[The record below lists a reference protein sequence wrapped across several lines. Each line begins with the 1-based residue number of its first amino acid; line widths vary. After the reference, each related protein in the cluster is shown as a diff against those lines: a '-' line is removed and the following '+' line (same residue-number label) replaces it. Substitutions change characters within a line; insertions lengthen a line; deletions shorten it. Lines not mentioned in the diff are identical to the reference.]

1 MKDLFLV
8 LTLMFALVANG
19 LAQPQQSPTSTAPVA
34 PTSSASSVSPAPS
47 TLPTPAPSP
56 SPAIAPAV
64 TPQQDSEAD
73 TDVVQITTN
82 LVQVDA
88 TVTDK
93 DGKYVTGLSAAD
105 FEILE
110 NGRVQPITNFSY
122 VSTAPSPTPTP
133 ADSPTAKP
141 AKDAPKA
148 PPIKYG
154 RVGPLRPEQIRRAI
168 ALVVDDLRMSTEGIH
183 STRQALRKFVEEQ
196 TQHGDLVAIIRTSGG
211 MGALQQ
217 FTADREQLMAAI
229 ERVKPIARVGARP
242 GAFSSINM
250 LDRLESQILDGT
262 PSEDEGGADRRR
274 REGTTSGAAASS
286 LRGGEQSRLQGI
298 NEFRDTLFTVGTL
311 GALNFVVRGLR
322 DLPGRKAAV
331 LFSDGISIF
340 NSDTNAGDRS
350 GRVMEAM
357 RQLVDHANR
366 ASVVIY
372 SIDTRG
378 LQPTMQASDNTAGGP
393 LFNNPV
399 GPPSAI
405 TGVGNITPDLYGQQV
420 LGARTAELF
429 EGQNGLSYLA
439 SETGGVAVFNNND
452 LNRGIRRALEDIT
465 GYYLIGYRPDEESF
479 ETSSGHRRFNSW
491 TIRVKDRPNLKVRTR
506 GGFIGIAEEQSRNKN
521 RTPGEQLMAALLSP
535 FAVRGLDL
543 KLTSVFMND
552 ATLGST
558 MKSMLLLDAE
568 KLTFTR
574 RPDGKLETLLHV
586 IAVTLGDSGLVT
598 DQITRVEKIVVTPE
612 NLERFVE
619 EGMVYGLNIP
629 ISKPG
634 AYMLRIAVRDAASGK
649 IGSASQYIEVPNLS
663 KDRMTLSSLIIS
675 GNNPE
680 ALARPKT
687 ARELLKSVL
696 AMAAPT
702 GGKSH
707 ASTPVVA
714 PVIVAGG
721 EGMVGTEDPK
731 ASPASRLFKTRMYLN
746 FACIIY
752 NGKDG
757 KAKGPFTSQVRLFH
771 EGREVFDGGLVPLD
785 MSQQA
790 DLKRLVVSRRLFLG
804 TVLTEGDYVL
814 HLTVT
819 NQTGSG
825 DSRYAT
831 RWVDFKV
838 VNQQAT
844 R

>member
-1 MKDLFLV
+1 MRKVFLV
-8 LTLMFALVANG
+8 VIVVFALLVNG
-19 LAQPQQSPTSTAPVA
+19 LGHPQQPIPPSSPSPTTTTAQSRA
-34 PTSSASSVSPAPS
+34 T
-47 TLPTPAPSP
+47 PSP
-56 SPAIAPAV
+56 SPVPSPAPAAQ
-64 TPQQDSEAD
+64 TPNPDLEPD
-73 TDVVQITTN
+73 TDVVQITTS
-82 LVQVDA
+82 LVQIDA

-93 DGKYVTGLSAAD
+93 DGKYVTGLKAED

-110 NGRVQPITNFSY
+110 NGQTQPITNFSY
-122 VSTAPSPTPTP
+122 ISTAPSPAPTP
-133 ADSPTAKP
+133 SDSPALKP
-141 AKDAPKA
+141 TKDASKD
-148 PPIKYG
+148 PPIKFG
-154 RVGPLRPEQIRRAI
+154 RVGPLRPEQVRRAI

-183 STRQALRKFVEEQ
+183 STRQALKKFVEEQ
-196 TQHGDLVAIIRTSGG
+196 TQQGDLVAIIRTSGG

-217 FTADREQLMAAI
+217 FTSDREQLLAAI
-229 ERVKPIARVGARP
+229 ERVKPIARAGARP
-242 GAFSSINM
+242 GAFTSINL
-250 LDRLESQILDGT
+250 LDRLETQILDGT
-262 PSEDEGGADRRR
+262 PDENESTADRRR
-274 REGTTSGAAASS
+274 REGTTSAAASS
-286 LRGGEQSRLQGI
+286 SFRGNEQSRLQGI

-311 GALNFVVRGLR
+311 GALNFVVRGLK

-340 NSDTNAGDRS
+340 NSESNAGDRS

-378 LQPTMQASDNTAGGP
+378 LQPTMQASDNTTGGP
-393 LFNNPV
+393 IVNNPI
-399 GPPSAI
+399 GPPSAV

-439 SETGGVAVFNNND
+439 RETGGIAVFNNND

-465 GYYLIGYRPDEESF
+465 GFYLIGYRPEESSF

-491 TIRVKDRPNLKVRTR
+491 TIKVKDRPNLKVRTR
-506 GGFIGIAEEQSRNKN
+506 GGFIGFAEEQTRNKN

-535 FAVRGLDL
+535 FSVRGLDL

-558 MKSMLLLDAE
+558 MKSMLLMDAE
-568 KLTFTR
+568 KLTFTKR
-574 RPDGKLETLLHV
+574 SDGKFETVFNV
-586 IAVTLGDSGLVT
+586 IAVTLGDSGAVT
-598 DQITRVEKIVVTPE
+598 DQITRVEKIIVSQDT
-612 NLERFVE
+612 LERFVS

-634 AYMLRIAVRDAASGK
+634 AYMLRIAVRDAASGR
-649 IGSASQYIEVPNLS
+649 IGSASQYVEVPNVS

-680 ALARPKT
+680 GNVRPKT
-687 ARELLKSVL
+687 AKELLKSVL
-696 AMAAPT
+696 AMAAPVD
-702 GGKSH
+702 KSP
-707 ASTPVVA
+707 ASVATAA

-731 ASPASRLFKTRMYLN
+731 ASPASRLFRTKMYLN

-757 KAKGPFTSQVRLFH
+757 KAKGPFTTQVRLFH
-771 EGREVFDGGLVPLD
+771 EGREVFDGGPVPLD

-790 DLKRLVVSRRLFLG
+790 DMKRLVATRRLFLG
-804 TVLTEGDYVL
+804 TVLVEGDYVL

-819 NQTGSG
+819 NQSGSG

-838 VNQQAT
+838 VNQYAT

>member
-1 MKDLFLV
+1 MKTLFLV
-8 LTLMFALVANG
+8 LTLVLALLTNG
-19 LAQPQQSPTSTAPVA
+19 LAQAQQSSSTSP
-34 PTSSASSVSPAPS
+34 SPA
-47 TLPTPAPSP
+47 LATPASPQATPSP
-56 SPAIAPAV
+56 SPPPSTAPTAPV
-64 TPQQDSEAD
+64 RDPNSDSD

-93 DGKYVTGLSAAD
+93 DGKYVTGLKAED
-105 FEILE
+105 FEITE
-110 NGRVQPITNFSY
+110 NGRSQPITNFSY
-122 VSTAPSPTPTP
+122 ISTTPAPTPSPSNSPTP
-133 ADSPTAKP
+133 KP
-141 AKDAPKA
+141 AKDASKS
-148 PPIKYG
+148 PPIKIG

-168 ALVVDDLRMSTEGIH
+168 ALVVDDMRMSTEGIH
-183 STRQALRKFVEEQ
+183 STRQALKKFVEEQ

-217 FTADREQLMAAI
+217 FTSDPEQLQAAI
-229 ERVKPIARVGARP
+229 ERVKPIARAGARP
-242 GAFSSINM
+242 GAFTSISM
-250 LDRLESQILDGT
+250 LDRLETQILDGS
-262 PSEDEGGADRRR
+262 PDEGEAGADRRR

-286 LRGGEQSRLQGI
+286 LRGTEQSRLQGI
-298 NEFRDTLFTVGTL
+298 NELRDTLFTVGTL
-311 GALNFVVRGLR
+311 GALNFVVRGLK

-340 NSDTNAGDRS
+340 NSDSNAGDRS

-378 LQPTMQASDNTAGGP
+378 LQPTMQASDNTTGGP
-393 LFNNPV
+393 LLSNP
-399 GPPSAI
+399 GGLPSAM

-439 SETGGVAVFNNND
+439 RETGGIAVFNNND
-452 LNRGIRRALEDIT
+452 LNRGIRRALEDIN
-465 GYYLIGYRPDEESF
+465 GYYLIGYRPEEASF
-479 ETSSGHRRFNSW
+479 ETSSGQRRFNSW
-491 TIRVKDRPNLKVRTR
+491 SIKVKDRPNLKVRTR
-506 GGFIGIAEEQSRNKN
+506 GGFIGFAEEQARNRN

-535 FAVRGLDL
+535 FSVRGLDL

-558 MKSMLLLDAE
+558 MKSMLLMDAE
-568 KLTFTR
+568 NLTFTR
-574 RPDGKLETLLHV
+574 RPDGKFETVFNV
-586 IAVTLGDSGLVT
+586 IAVTLGDTGAVT
-598 DQITRVEKIVVTPE
+598 DQITRVEKIIASPE
-612 NLERFVE
+612 QLERFVS

-649 IGSASQYIEVPNLS
+649 IGSASQYIEVPNVS

-680 ALARPKT
+680 GGLRPKT
-687 ARELLKSVL
+687 AKELLKSVL
-696 AMAAPT
+696 AMAASA
-702 GGKSH
+702 GDKS
-707 ASTPVVA
+707 PVSVA
-714 PVIVAGG
+714 TTAPIIVAGG

-731 ASPASRLFKTRMYLN
+731 ASPASRLFRTKMFLN
-746 FACIIY
+746 FACILY

-757 KAKGPFTSQVRLFH
+757 KAKGPFTTQVRLFH
-771 EGREVFDGGLVPLD
+771 EGREVFDGGPVPLD

-790 DLKRLVVSRRLFLG
+790 DMKRLVVTRRLFLG

-819 NQTGSG
+819 NQSGSG
-825 DSRYAT
+825 DSKYAT

-838 VNQQAT
+838 VNQHAS

>member
-1 MKDLFLV
+1 MQWPGKLKCRRKIGSGSATKSFYLDPHSNFMKKLILV
-8 LTLMFALVANG
+8 LTLTFTLIVNG
-19 LAQPQQSPTSTAPVA
+19 LAQPQQQPRPSAVPSPPVA
-34 PTSSASSVSPAPS
+34 PPSSAPSPS
-47 TLPTPAPSP
+47 TTPQPSPSP
-56 SPAIAPAV
+56 SPAPSIAPAA
-64 TPQQDSEAD
+64 TPDPNSDTD

-93 DGKYVTGLSAAD
+93 DGKYVTGLTSAD

-110 NGRVQPITNFSY
+110 NGRAQPITNFSY
-122 VSTAPSPTPTP
+122 ISTAPSPTPTP
-133 ADSPTAKP
+133 SNSPTPKP
-141 AKDAPKA
+141 AKDASKT

-183 STRQALRKFVEEQ
+183 STRQALKKFVEEQ

-217 FTADREQLMAAI
+217 FTTDREQLLAAI
-229 ERVKPIARVGARP
+229 ERVKPIARAGARP
-242 GAFSSINM
+242 GAFSSINL
-250 LDRLESQILDGT
+250 LDRLETQILDGT
-262 PSEDEGGADRRR
+262 PSEDEAGADRRR
-274 REGTTSGAAASS
+274 REGTTSGAASSS
-286 LRGGEQSRLQGI
+286 LRGNEQSRLQGI

-340 NSDTNAGDRS
+340 NSDTNSGDRS

-378 LQPTMQASDNTAGGP
+378 LQPTMQASDNTTGGP
-393 LFNNPV
+393 IFNNPV

-405 TGVGNITPDLYGQQV
+405 TGVGNIQPDMYGQQV

-465 GYYLIGYRPDEESF
+465 GYYLIGYRPEEESF
-479 ETSSGHRRFNSW
+479 EDSSGRRKFNSW

-568 KLTFTR
+568 KLTFTK

-586 IAVTLGDSGLVT
+586 IAVTLGDSGMVT
-598 DQITRVEKIVVTPE
+598 DQITRVEKIIVTPE
-612 NLERFVE
+612 NLERFVD

-649 IGSASQYIEVPNLS
+649 IGSASQYIEVPNLT

-680 ALARPKT
+680 ASMRPKT
-687 ARELLKSVL
+687 AKELLKSVL
-696 AMAAPT
+696 AMAAPS
-702 GGKSH
+702 GSKSH

-731 ASPASRLFKTRMYLN
+731 ASPASRLQ
-746 FACIIY
+746 
-752 NGKDG
+752 DSHV
-757 KAKGPFTSQVRLFH
+757 SQLCLH
-771 EGREVFDGGLVPLD
+771 PL
-785 MSQQA
+785 Q
-790 DLKRLVVSRRLFLG
+790 R
-804 TVLTEGDYVL
+804 
-814 HLTVT
+814 
-819 NQTGSG
+819 
-825 DSRYAT
+825 
-831 RWVDFKV
+831 
-838 VNQQAT
+838 
-844 R
+844 